1 MSDFVLEAELR
12 EETGRGATRRLR
24 RAGKTPAIIY
34 GGGKPE
40 LAITL
45 DTLSIFK
52 LLDTEAFHTSMINI
66 EVKGARGTNTGLVK
80 EIQWHPVHD
89 KAMHIDFH
97 RVSSADIVHIEVPV
111 NAVNHEKS
119 PGMIQGGL
127 LEVIRHT
134 LEVACRADSIP
145 DGIDVDCAE
154 LNIGDSVH
162 VENLQLPD
170 GVEIPHDV
178 NFTVLAL
185 AAPRVEE
192 VPVETGEVEGGE
204 TTAEGSTEAP
214 AEGESEPEAS

>member
-24 RAGKTPAIIY
+24 RTGKLPAVIY

-45 DTLSIFK
+45 DTLSMSK
-52 LLDTEAFHTSMINI
+52 LLNTEAFHTSMIDIN
-66 EVKGARGTNTGLVK
+66 VKGARGTNTGLVK
-80 EIQWHPVHD
+80 DIQWHPVRD
-89 KAMHIDFH
+89 EAIHIDFH
-97 RVSSADIVHIEVPV
+97 RVSSSDVIQTEVPV
-111 NAVNHEKS
+111 IAINHEKC
-119 PGMIQGGL
+119 PGMVQGGL

-134 LEVACRADSIP
+134 LEVTCRADSIP
-145 DGIDVDCAE
+145 DSIEVDCTT

-162 VENLQLPD
+162 VEDLPLPD
-170 GVEIPHDV
+170 GVEVLHDV

-192 VPVETGEVEGGE
+192 EPAEVEEAESAEGEE
-204 TTAEGSTEAP
+204 TTAEAP
-214 AEGESEPEAS
+214 AEGESEAETS